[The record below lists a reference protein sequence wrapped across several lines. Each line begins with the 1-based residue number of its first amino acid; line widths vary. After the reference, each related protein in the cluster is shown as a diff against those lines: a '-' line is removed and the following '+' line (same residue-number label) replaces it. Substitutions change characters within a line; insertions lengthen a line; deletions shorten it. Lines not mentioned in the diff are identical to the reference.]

1 MTIVI
6 KEIQVKTTIERI
18 NKSPGNPEN
27 TEELLRKMK
36 RERQKETVK
45 LIKEQNKSRKE
56 R

>member
-6 KEIQVKTTIERI
+6 KEIQVKTTIERT
-18 NKSPGNPEN
+18 NKSPEI
-27 TEELLRKMK
+27 TDELLRKIK
-36 RERQKETVK
+36 RYRQKETVK